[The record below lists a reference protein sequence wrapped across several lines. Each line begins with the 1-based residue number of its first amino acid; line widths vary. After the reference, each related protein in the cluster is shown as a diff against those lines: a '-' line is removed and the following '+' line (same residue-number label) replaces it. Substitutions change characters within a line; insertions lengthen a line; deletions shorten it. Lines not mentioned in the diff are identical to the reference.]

1 MFTVLSRTQDS
12 RCLGD
17 VGLKS
22 RGACNVLNVDF
33 YQQGLSRETDVR
45 LVNSVI
51 MNMWG
56 IHIDNAVKAV
66 QSIKKQSAYW
76 LNGNLLISV
85 CDVDFLV
92 AVHRQN
98 KHATECLNGCST
110 NANISNILKL
120 SVRFGMLGNRTVM
133 FTLTHQSQELK
144 IMFVVRVW
152 RRL

>member
-1 MFTVLSRTQDS
+1 MFTVLNRTRDS

-22 RGACNVLNVDF
+22 RGACNVLNLND
-33 YQQGLSRETDVR
+33 YQQGLSLEIEVR

-56 IHIDNAVKAV
+56 IHIAVR
-66 QSIKKQSAYW
+66 SIKKQSAYW

-92 AVHRQN
+92 AVHRLN
-98 KHATECLNGCST
+98 KHAKECLNGCST

-120 SVRFGMLGNRTVM
+120 TVRFGILGNRTVM

-144 IMFVVRVW
+144 MMFVVWVW